1 MKIVK
6 IVDNVFMK
14 AISTTKYNFR
24 EAIVCQGRS
33 CTKCVWSAVCIS
45 CKMRVRKKFKLM
57 KIVLLK
63 DSVII
68 PRMLRRSDH
77 DKMFNEYATCFIS
90 SRICAKFCA
99 YRNVCGTS
107 KSYRGEFSKNHWL

>member
-1 MKIVK
+1 MRLVCAVVNLVMSAFGFLYVRHVK
-6 IVDNVFMK
+6 C
-14 AISTTKYNFR
+14 AS
-24 EAIVCQGRS
+24 E
-33 CTKCVWSAVCIS
+33 
-45 CKMRVRKKFKLM
+45 KKFKLM

-90 SRICAKFCA
+90 SHICAKFCA
-99 YRNVCGTS
+99 YRNVCGAS
-107 KSYRGEFSKNHWL
+107 KSFRGEFSKNH